1 MSSRLV
7 HVVAN
12 GRISFFFC
20 LTNIPVY
27 VFTYK
32 QVAGQ
37 GWPVGP
43 SLPTS
48 ILNKPPL
55 SPCPLCSF
63 PDCCATTNS
72 PLSNSTAFVH
82 APIGQGSY
90 QIALWGHLTCF
101 PPAAF
106 ILDFRSEIRNFSKG
120 QDLTPWVPSLLWSE
134 LISTAKRRPPLMPNQ
149 CSQMVQDARL
159 TSPEE
164 TILSTPRPKPR
175 SGQVI
180 LRVWGGPCT
189 QPHSAQIF
197 LQNQL
202 VQPQTVFLCWTWHL
216 LNNSEL
222 FFLNLILSENI
233 CVHLDT
239 LLPSISLLSLMQL
252 SDVLAQILGQI
263 WVSLNRHQLYWCHE
277 ACHAQQEKWQLPYHQ
292 TSKPP
297 D

>member
-1 MSSRLV
+1 MLTDGS
-7 HVVAN
+7 
-12 GRISFFFC
+12 GRKAHFSWGNHTEHTQAEAQIRASD
-20 LTNIPVY
+20 P
-27 VFTYK
+27 
-32 QVAGQ
+32 Q
-37 GWPVGP
+37 G
-43 SLPTS
+43 L
-48 ILNKPPL
+48 
-55 SPCPLCSF
+55 
-63 PDCCATTNS
+63 
-72 PLSNSTAFVH
+72 
-82 APIGQGSY
+82 
-90 QIALWGHLTCF
+90 
-101 PPAAF
+101 
-106 ILDFRSEIRNFSKG
+106 
-120 QDLTPWVPSLLWSE
+120 
-134 LISTAKRRPPLMPNQ
+134 
-149 CSQMVQDARL
+149 
-159 TSPEE
+159 
-164 TILSTPRPKPR
+164 
-175 SGQVI
+175 
-180 LRVWGGPCT
+180 GGPCT

-277 ACHAQQEKWQLPYHQ
+277 ACHSQQEKWQLPYHQ